1 MNPTTQTQ
9 AEDIRA
15 LAEEAKAVKW
25 INAEVID
32 AGLQA
37 LQDAQELAELAAEE
51 AAAANEGEG
60 EGEAEGEDAAGEE
73 GK

>member
-9 AEDIRA
+9 AADIRA

-25 INAEVID
+25 INTEVID

-60 EGEAEGEDAAGEE
+60 DGEAEGEDAAGEE